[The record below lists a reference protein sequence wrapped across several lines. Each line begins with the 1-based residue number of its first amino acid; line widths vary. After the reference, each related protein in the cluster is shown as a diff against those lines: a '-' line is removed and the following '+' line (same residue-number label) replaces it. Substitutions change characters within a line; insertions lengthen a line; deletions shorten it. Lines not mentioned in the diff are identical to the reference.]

1 MHLAGTMSWQI
12 HEGIDQH
19 LAMALYVRDIAG
31 LDPYVVTEPD
41 VGALHPA
48 VSPPPIERG
57 GGGADAAFD
66 LRAAVQQWPT
76 WWARALQQVPATTVE
91 EAQEAAP
98 PSPPQWRGVE
108 NLPAVRALVQRYH
121 RDFWRW
127 LDTVD
132 HEEPERHR
140 GRRGS
145 SDPLHLTRFVNAYQH
160 RLGRPVRP
168 FTLHLRLLPLQ
179 QPVGWVLDEQQVV
192 LSTGLREDARA
203 LEQLLAPVIAVLA

>member
-1 MHLAGTMSWQI
+1 MHRAGTISWQI
-12 HEGIDQH
+12 REGIDKH
-19 LAMALYVRDIAG
+19 LAMALYIRDAAG

-41 VGALHPA
+41 VGALHPT
-48 VSPPPIERG
+48 VLSQPTDQT
-57 GGGADAAFD
+57 GASVDATLD

-98 PSPPQWRGVE
+98 PSPPEWHGVHD
-108 NLPAVRALVQRYH
+108 LPAVRALVQRHH
-121 RDFWRW
+121 RDFWSW
-127 LDTVD
+127 LDTAD
-132 HEEPERHR
+132 QGELDRYR
-140 GRRGS
+140 GQRGS
-145 SDPLHLTRFVNAYQH
+145 GDPLHLTRFVNAHEHQ
-160 RLGRPVRP
+160 LKRPARP

-203 LEQLLAPVIAVLA
+203 LEQLLAPVIAGLA